1 MVKNVRPP
9 IPAGGGGYGHLP
21 TPLDHC

>member
-9 IPAGGGGYGHLP
+9 MFARGRGYGHLP